1 MAILKTELGEVEVR
15 IKRYSDDTYYD
26 EYIKV
31 ESKEKSTDI
40 KRERYIVAE
49 PDTTFYIE
57 VILKEG
63 FKMSKYSSIDAHVYV
78 ADTEEN
84 ISSIT
89 LLSRH
94 VDGSKRKAKIDH
106 IKKIQYADLEIDGQK
121 ILGARFAF
129 KKIEID
135 ERLSKET
142 DIMGIKPDH
151 LMTFTVRLIFFKS
164 HTTRLSDSKY
174 AKALSEWEK
183 ACLKIR
189 TLDWNQMQLN
199 AKLRSETTTDQLDT
213 KNIWDVKKIDQDSYQ
228 KHGISSAIG
237 FVGGKIQPKA
247 FRNETSVNPVYK
259 SDPITFPKK
268 PQRTTT
274 TYPSTCASGIFT
286 FHGRTAE
293 FLEQVGIVKYP
304 PPLHCYSWSV
314 LDDNERKTAMSE
326 LQELSKKQ
334 WHEDREK
341 ESGMVLPMVGGRTKS
356 EDDPWEWRHW
366 DKLYAAEKQKAF
378 DKLQTD
384 KKNRQRGIVQREYKN
399 IMGKIISLDGEDD
412 ETSRK
417 PVESGRYNTK
427 KERAKSGKEGV
438 RIKREEIQRAMANSS
453 DAKQVTTT
461 DTVKQKITNVDED
474 DDSIIIVSETKNP
487 ILSLVAKEK
496 EIALADGELRK
507 EEAAL
512 EKLKEDIAQEERVIK
527 MKRERD
533 VLQERIDA
541 ARSKKRIKTE

>member
-15 IKRYSDDTYYD
+15 IKRYPDDTYYD

-31 ESKEKSTDI
+31 EGKEKSTDI
-40 KRERYIVAE
+40 ERERYIVAE

-57 VILKEG
+57 VTLKEG
-63 FKMSKYSSIDAHVYV
+63 FKIGKYSSIDARVCV
-78 ADTEEN
+78 ADTN
-84 ISSIT
+84 GSISSIT

-94 VDGSKRKAKIDH
+94 TEGSKRKAKTDH
-106 IKKIQYADLEIDGQK
+106 IQNMQYADVEIDGQK
-121 ILGARFAF
+121 MLGARFAF

-135 ERLSKET
+135 EKLSKET

-151 LMTFTVRLIFFKS
+151 LMTFTVKLLFFRS

-174 AKALSEWEK
+174 AKALSDWDK
-183 ACLKIR
+183 ACSKIR
-189 TLDWNQMQLN
+189 TPSWNQMRLN
-199 AKLRSETTTDQLDT
+199 AKLRSNTKTNQLDA
-213 KNIWDVKKIDQDSYQ
+213 KNIWDVKKIDQYSYQ

-237 FVGGKIQPKA
+237 FVGGKMQPKVP
-247 FRNETSVNPVYK
+247 RNEAPVNSVYK
-259 SDPITFPKK
+259 SDHITFPEK
-268 PQRTTT
+268 PERTTT
-274 TYPSTCASGIFT
+274 TYPSTYASGRFT
-286 FHGRTAE
+286 FHE

-304 PPLHCYSWSV
+304 PLLHCYSWSV
-314 LDDNERKTAMSE
+314 LDDKERKTALSE

-334 WHEDREK
+334 WREDREK
-341 ESGMVLPMVGGRTKS
+341 ETGLILPKLGSRIKS

-399 IMGKIISLDGEDD
+399 VMGEIISLDGEDY

-417 PVESGRYNTK
+417 PLERGRYNTQ

-438 RIKREEIQRAMANSS
+438 HIKREEIQRAMANSS
-453 DAKQVTTT
+453 DAKQVTTA
-461 DTVKQKITNVDED
+461 DIIKHNANIVDED

-487 ILSLVAKEK
+487 ILSLAAKEK
-496 EIALADGELRK
+496 EIALADEELRK

-533 VLQERIDA
+533 ALQEKIDA
-541 ARSKKRIKTE
+541 ARSQKRIKTE

>member
-15 IKRYSDDTYYD
+15 IKRYPDDTYHD

-31 ESKEKSTDI
+31 EGKEKITDI
-40 KRERYIVAE
+40 KRERYIAAE
-49 PDTTFYIE
+49 PDTTYYIE
-57 VILKEG
+57 VTLKEG
-63 FKMSKYSSIDAHVYV
+63 FKIGKYSSIEAHVCV
-78 ADTEEN
+78 ADTN
-84 ISSIT
+84 GTISSIT

-94 VDGSKRKAKIDH
+94 TEGLKRKAKTDH
-106 IKKIQYADLEIDGQK
+106 IQKMQYADVEIDGQK
-121 ILGARFAF
+121 MLGARFVF

-135 ERLSKET
+135 EKLSKET

-151 LMTFTVRLIFFKS
+151 LMTFTVKLYFFES
-164 HTTRLSDSKY
+164 FTTRLSENEYK
-174 AKALSEWEK
+174 KALSKWEK
-183 ACLKIR
+183 ACSEIR
-189 TLDWNQMQLN
+189 TSSWNQMKLN
-199 AKLRSETTTDQLDT
+199 VKLRSNTETNQLVA

-237 FVGGKIQPKA
+237 FVGGKMQPKA
-247 FRNETSVNPVYK
+247 SRNGTSVNSIYK
-259 SDPITFPKK
+259 SDHITFPEK
-268 PQRTTT
+268 PDQ
-274 TYPSTCASGIFT
+274 
-286 FHGRTAE
+286 

-304 PPLHCYSWSV
+304 PPLHHYSWGV
-314 LDDNERKTAMSE
+314 VNDNERKTALSE
-326 LQELSKKQ
+326 LQELSKK
-334 WHEDREK
+334 HRI
-341 ESGMVLPMVGGRTKS
+341 KS

-384 KKNRQRGIVQREYKN
+384 KKNRQRGIVQLEYKN
-399 IMGKIISLDGEDD
+399 IMGEIISLDGEDD

-417 PVESGRYNTK
+417 PLQR
-427 KERAKSGKEGV
+427 GV

-453 DAKQVTTT
+453 KAQQVTTA
-461 DTVKQKITNVDED
+461 DVIKHNANIVDED

-487 ILSLVAKEK
+487 ILRLAAKEK
-496 EIALADGELRK
+496 EIALADEDLRK

-533 VLQERIDA
+533 ALQGRIDA